1 MFQLYDQTRRRMC
14 IASFLALGVLPTVLV
29 AAWCIG
35 RHLPGRVEAEAQSLS
50 WRLGLAVRLH
60 DVQHLRPGSVLYEGV
75 EIADPE
81 TGQIL
86 LRSTQL
92 KVTSAAPDQRGGNRP
107 RLAMVAAQPEID
119 AAGLARLWQSLQ
131 RLLEGN
137 SGRLDADWQVAATNL
152 TLHAA
157 DAQTFTDVEGSLETL
172 PAGRSAQVRFHLAGS
187 DAPQPFRIRAVRNR
201 QTSPP
206 ATELDL
212 DTAGSELPCNV
223 LAMGLSECKVLGPRC
238 RFRGGLWAK
247 ETAEGWE
254 GEIAGQLTG
263 MDFDRLV
270 TDHFPHRLSG
280 SGDLAIQSLRFRR
293 GRIEQASVM
302 LSAGPG
308 TIDRSLIDA
317 AVERCQL
324 TATTELARAPER
336 VAYEQL
342 AFLLTLDGEGATI
355 QGCCRPGEPGTILTG
370 AHGRML
376 GEPPRQPQSVVAL
389 VQMLVPQNELQ
400 VPASRQTDWLLRH
413 LPVAQIV
420 PPAGSDAVAPHVTVR
435 LRDSQTQ

>member
-81 TGQIL
+81 TGRIL
-86 LRSTQL
+86 LASTQL

-172 PAGRSAQVRFHLAGS
+172 PQEGRPSAVPLGRERHA
-187 DAPQPFRIRAVRNR
+187 AAVCTCAVRNR

-206 ATELDL
+206 ATELGSRRRRQR
-212 DTAGSELPCNV
+212 TALQCAGNGIEQS
-223 LAMGLSECKVLGPRC
+223 ARRFGPRC
-238 RFRGGLWAK
+238 RFGGGLWAK
-247 ETAEGWE
+247 EIAEG
-254 GEIAGQLTG
+254 
-263 MDFDRLV
+263 
-270 TDHFPHRLSG
+270 
-280 SGDLAIQSLRFRR
+280 R
-293 GRIEQASVM
+293 G
-302 LSAGPG
+302 GG
-308 TIDRSLIDA
+308 
-317 AVERCQL
+317 
-324 TATTELARAPER
+324 
-336 VAYEQL
+336 
-342 AFLLTLDGEGATI
+342 
-355 QGCCRPGEPGTILTG
+355 
-370 AHGRML
+370 
-376 GEPPRQPQSVVAL
+376 
-389 VQMLVPQNELQ
+389 
-400 VPASRQTDWLLRH
+400 
-413 LPVAQIV
+413 
-420 PPAGSDAVAPHVTVR
+420 
-435 LRDSQTQ
+435 